1 MLRNLSVLAIAL
13 TLTGCGGGGPGDMP
27 EIGQVT
33 GTITVDG
40 SPKANVIVAFQP
52 EGGRPSQ
59 GITDNQ
65 GNYELVYSRDAKG
78 AKIGKNLVTLS
89 TDTSGD
95 SYESENSSEDKSEE
109 EDAKD
114 PEIPAK
120 YNTEAIDNPEMTVEV
135 KAGSNEFSWDI
146 KTGG

>member
-1 MLRNLSVLAIAL
+1 MLRYLTLFAIAM
-13 TLTGCGGGGPGDMP
+13 TITGCGGGGPDDLP

-59 GITDNQ
+59 GITDDQ
-65 GNYELVYSRDAKG
+65 GHYELVYSRDANG

-95 SYESENSSEDKSEE
+95 SYESENTAEGQTEE
-109 EDAKD
+109 EASKD
-114 PEIPAK
+114 SEIPAK
-120 YNTEAIDNPEMTVEV
+120 YNTQATDNPEMTVEV
-135 KAGSNEFSWDI
+135 KAGSNEFNWDI